1 MIELNLTS
9 EAVARLLDE
18 MQRKSIDLER
28 PFKNLG
34 DYLVKTTQE
43 RFDHEEA
50 PDGTP
55 WAPLSPVTVKR
66 KGHARILKGEVLAL
80 SRQFN
85 SYADANQLEWGSI
98 MEYAAMQQ
106 FGGSKSEFPHL
117 WGDIPARPFLG
128 LSAEDEDEVLTTLR
142 EHLERE

>member
-9 EAVARLLDE
+9 EAVARVLDE

-28 PFKNLG
+28 PFRNLG
-34 DYLVKTTQE
+34 EHLINTTQE
-43 RFDHEEA
+43 RFDTKQA

-55 WAPLSPVTVKR
+55 WAPLSPVTQKR
-66 KGHARILKGEVLAL
+66 KGHGRILEGESGELA
-80 SRQFN
+80 RQF
-85 SYADANQLEWGSI
+85 SYHADADRLEWGSL

-117 WGDIPARPFLG
+117 WGDIPGRPFLG

-142 EHLERE
+142 EHLGRE